1 MANAR
6 GVAFIRSSDGTLVAE
21 ASDLG
26 LRNVP
31 NVLHVEGLE
40 GVPGVRSFGLVG
52 TDESGGDVAGWRY
65 LEQGKS
71 VRMLVI
77 ND

>member
-1 MANAR
+1 MNEK
-6 GVAFIRSSDGTLVAE
+6 GSEFTKSSDGTYVAE
-21 ASDLG
+21 ISQ
-26 LRNVP
+26 LRPPRVP
-31 NVLHVEGLE
+31 NILHVEGLD
-40 GVPGVRSFGLVG
+40 GVPGVRSFGIVG

-71 VRMLVI
+71 AKLLLI